1 MATPPRRS
9 APASR
14 PAAKKAQRPASK
26 RTAPAQKRRSRP
38 AVKIA
43 RPPAPAKVAAAKASQ
58 TATPSGS
65 TGTPAGAMAIKVPLA
80 DKPIK
85 AKKAHKIDKGDKVA
99 KAPKKDKLVRD
110 SFTMPESDFK
120 LIAEIKRRA
129 LGMEKVVKKS
139 EVLRAGLTAL
149 QTLPEAQ
156 LKALLDN
163 LPVIKTGRPKKAD

>member
-38 AVKIA
+38 AVKTA

-85 AKKAHKIDKGDKVA
+85 AKKAHKIDKGD